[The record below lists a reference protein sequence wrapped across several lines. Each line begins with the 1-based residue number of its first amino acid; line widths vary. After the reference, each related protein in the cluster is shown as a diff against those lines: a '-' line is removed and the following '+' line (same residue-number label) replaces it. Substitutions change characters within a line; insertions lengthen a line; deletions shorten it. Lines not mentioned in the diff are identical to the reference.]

1 MYPLPI
7 HPELAFRLDVIVGVE
22 EVGAGAEG
30 VAAPGQPGNIP
41 GESKENCW
49 RREVAAVLESS
60 LCACAAP
67 GRPGSPGSPGMPDF
81 FVMVVGG
88 SGWATLGL
96 SSILGFF
103 GLGLA
108 KS

>member
-1 MYPLPI
+1 M
-7 HPELAFRLDVIVGVE
+7 AFLLDVIVGVA
-22 EVGAGAEG
+22 EVGPGA
-30 VAAPGQPGNIP
+30 VAADAPGHPGNIP

-60 LCACAAP
+60 LCPCAAP
-67 GRPGSPGSPGMPDF
+67 GRPGSPGMPTF
-81 FVMVVGG
+81 FAMVVGG
-88 SGWATLGL
+88 SGWATFGL